1 MAPEVLLR
9 QNHSFC
15 VDFFAVG
22 IIAYELVVGKRPF
35 EGKDRKQIRDEILAH
50 EAKIPQNIKGLS

>member
-22 IIAYELVVGKRPF
+22 VIGYELALGKRPF
-35 EGKDRKQIRDEILAH
+35 EGKDRKQIRDQMLSH
-50 EAKIPQNIKGLS
+50 EAKIPQNYKGLS